1 MRSLEMVSALDVIS
15 EFIEPV
21 ADVELPEE
29 FYGPSPFEAI
39 QAGIKCPTC
48 AEMIPAGSKFCPECG
63 AAQEDPEKATDEKPQ
78 STMACPTCGASVRE
92 GVKFCTQ
99 CGQPLSGSGS

>member
-1 MRSLEMVSALDVIS
+1 MVSALDVIS

-29 FYGPSPFEAI
+29 FYAPSPFEAM

-48 AEMIPAGSKFCPECG
+48 AEMIPIGSKFCPECG
-63 AAQEDPEKATDEKPQ
+63 AAQEDPEKVTDEKPQ
-78 STMACPTCGASVRE
+78 TTMACPTCGANVRE

-99 CGQPLSGSGS
+99 CGQSLSGSGS